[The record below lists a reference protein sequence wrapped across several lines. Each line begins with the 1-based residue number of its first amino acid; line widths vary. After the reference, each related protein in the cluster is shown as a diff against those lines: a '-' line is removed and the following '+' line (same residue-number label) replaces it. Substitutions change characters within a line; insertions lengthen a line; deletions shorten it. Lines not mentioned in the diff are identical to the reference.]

1 MHVSY
6 VLKKASNIN
15 LAGLP
20 FGILQHS
27 YFTSS
32 LCFECNLG
40 SVLLFAYVG
49 HAISF
54 TPVLGVKISAI
65 CNKQN
70 KQTNQKQKIFSVQIL
85 ILNMFQIN
93 LFSQLDVILSQISL
107 HMYCISTV
115 YGFI

>member
-54 TPVLGVKISAI
+54 TAVLGVKISPLFHNAI

-70 KQTNQKQKIFSVQIL
+70 KQTNNKQKIKD
-85 ILNMFQIN
+85 FQC
-93 LFSQLDVILSQISL
+93 VK
-107 HMYCISTV
+107 C
-115 YGFI
+115 

>member
-27 YFTSS
+27 
-32 LCFECNLG
+32 CFECNLG

-54 TPVLGVKISAI
+54 TAVLGVKISPLFHI
-65 CNKQN
+65 CHLQ
-70 KQTNQKQKIFSVQIL
+70 
-85 ILNMFQIN
+85 
-93 LFSQLDVILSQISL
+93 
-107 HMYCISTV
+107 
-115 YGFI
+115 

>member
-70 KQTNQKQKIFSVQIL
+70 KQTKNKRFSVCQIL

>member
-1 MHVSY
+1 MHASY

-54 TPVLGVKISAI
+54 TAVLGVKISPLFHI
-65 CNKQN
+65 CHLQ
-70 KQTNQKQKIFSVQIL
+70 
-85 ILNMFQIN
+85 
-93 LFSQLDVILSQISL
+93 
-107 HMYCISTV
+107 
-115 YGFI
+115 

>member
-70 KQTNQKQKIFSVQIL
+70 KQTKNKRFSVCQIL

-93 LFSQLDVILSQISL
+93 LFSQLDVILS
-107 HMYCISTV
+107 
-115 YGFI
+115 